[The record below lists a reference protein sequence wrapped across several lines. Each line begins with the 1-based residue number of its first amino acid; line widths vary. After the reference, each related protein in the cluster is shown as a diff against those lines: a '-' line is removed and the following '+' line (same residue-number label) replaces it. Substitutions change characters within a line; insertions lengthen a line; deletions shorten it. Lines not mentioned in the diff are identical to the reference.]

1 MSPIT
6 RSRLTL
12 GAALLGLAAATA
24 CERKEA
30 QEGPKLIAPGL
41 AAASAPAAPQGPA
54 EAQVGVPVLHVQTDT
69 LVTTGTGGHE
79 AMAVGDPGLQYE
91 WFIRGGTLEGD
102 LHSDAVTWTA
112 GEPGEVRLYCQ
123 GTNGA
128 GKKT

>member
-24 CERKEA
+24 CERKES

-54 EAQVGVPVLHVQTDT
+54 EAQAGLPVLHVQTDT
-69 LVTTGTGGHE
+69 LVTAGTTGHLATATGE
-79 AMAVGDPGLQYE
+79 PGLQYE
-91 WFIRGGTLEGD
+91 WEIRGGALEGD
-102 LHSDAVTWTA
+102 PHV
-112 GEPGEVRLYCQ
+112 
-123 GTNGA
+123 
-128 GKKT
+128 